1 MSYDSPTKP
10 ITKPML
16 ILTSHL
22 TKTPVYY
29 ASQEYTAYPDGR
41 VVVYG
46 NKYEV
51 TTSIEAIVK
60 ERIEEYLRNGLKE
73 MEQAEKKR
81 IIQ

>member
-1 MSYDSPTKP
+1 LDAEKGLAMSYDSPTKP

-46 NKYEV
+46 NKYGNY
-51 TTSIEAIVK
+51 IVNSLTHN
-60 ERIEEYLRNGLKE
+60 ECSL
-73 MEQAEKKR
+73 
-81 IIQ
+81 